1 MPGRAASSCPCSARP
16 MRSWLATTSTHGM
29 VTVPPRRRRH
39 SPPVLMVSTRWPP
52 GGTRRQPVPGYG
64 PDRCGRAVGHRRPS
78 AAAPATGAGRHRRRG
93 AAPRRARRGLFRH
106 RVPRRPVRGSRHLC
120 AANGLAGTFRPAP
133 LWVSRTLPRSRVAMR
148 GRACRSFSRTAP
160 HGALPPGSWR
170 LFPSGR
176 PVDTTTGFT
185 PLEGP
190 ATCAMS
196 RPPRAA
202 VITTSGRRSVS
213 TCTGCAA
220 RSPPWAGRTFWCS
233 PAGSVSRS
241 RRACRCRH
249 RAGFPRRRHRRRQQ
263 QRRAWRRARPARSGS
278 CLGPARGHVLHSRLL
293 RLADQYPGEL
303 QSPTREFHGCD
314 QPGRARS
321 WKPGPAQLA
330 AAQATDTRN

>member
-1 MPGRAASSCPCSARP
+1 MRCQWPGRNVSACATMGFTDSPTAARRDARP
-16 MRSWLATTSTHGM
+16 GLS
-29 VTVPPRRRRH
+29 VV
-39 SPPVLMVSTRWPP
+39 
-52 GGTRRQPVPGYG
+52 QPDG
-64 PDRCGRAVGHRRPS
+64 S
-78 AAAPATGAGRHRRRG
+78 AWCPATRELAAVYLRPAGRHH
-93 AAPRRARRGLFRH
+93 GLH
-106 RVPRRPVRGSRHLC
+106 
-120 AANGLAGTFRPAP
+120 A
-133 LWVSRTLPRSRVAMR
+133 
-148 GRACRSFSRTAP
+148 
-160 HGALPPGSWR
+160 
-170 LFPSGR
+170 SG
-176 PVDTTTGFT
+176 
-185 PLEGP
+185 GP

-213 TCTGCAA
+213 SCTGCAA

-278 CLGPARGHVLHSRLL
+278 CVGLACGHVLHSRLL

-314 QPGRARS
+314 QTGRARS
-321 WKPGPAQLA
+321 WMPGLARLA
-330 AAQATDTRN
+330 AVQATDTRN